1 MILDALLR
9 DMELKRVTSGLFVH
23 KSQGYKDYKDILNPQ
38 NYSTEFL
45 IICYTHKFMC
55 VRCNFWENHIIN
67 L

>member
-38 NYSTEFL
+38 NYST
-45 IICYTHKFMC
+45 
-55 VRCNFWENHIIN
+55 
-67 L
+67 